1 MAPIEATGAAPV
13 TAALGRRL
21 GSRSVPAMHDS
32 SSSSTPVAGAL
43 ATAAAAPAVPAP
55 APALSALRRR
65 LTSTQAFRRE
75 LAAALPERPF
85 ELAFW
90 DGSVLA
96 ATAPGGPRF
105 TVRSPAAVSTVLAA
119 PGQLGLGRAY
129 VEGLLDVDDLDRV
142 MPLLDAWDPPAPDR
156 RTRARL
162 AAAALRA
169 AGPFPPP
176 RPPAAEM
183 PPEGLRHTLARDRKA
198 VRHHYDV
205 SNDFFALF
213 LDEAMV
219 YSCAVFSR
227 GATTL
232 EEAQRAKLDLVC
244 SKLAL
249 ESGERLLDVG
259 CGWGAL
265 ALHAA
270 SEYGVRVLGITLS
283 REQAA
288 LATQRVA
295 EAGLADRIEIRIA
308 DYRELADEGFDAVSS
323 VGMVEHVGA
332 EQLDVYARRLATF
345 LRPGGRLLNHGIAR
359 LRHDD
364 PPAGPFS
371 ERYVF
376 PDGHPVPLSGV
387 LGSLERAHLVTE
399 HVEGFASDYA
409 ETLRHWYERLD
420 EH

>member
-1 MAPIEATGAAPV
+1 MYDTASEQRIAPPIPPT
-13 TAALGRRL
+13 
-21 GSRSVPAMHDS
+21 
-32 SSSSTPVAGAL
+32 
-43 ATAAAAPAVPAP
+43 
-55 APALSALRRR
+55 RRR
-65 LTSTQAFRRE
+65 LTSTAAFRRE

-90 DGSVLA
+90 DGSIVP
-96 ATAPGGPRF
+96 ATLPGGPRF
-105 TVRSPAAVSTVLAA
+105 TVRSPAAVSQLLFA

-129 VEGLLDVDDLDRV
+129 VAGLLDVDDLDLV
-142 MPLLDAWDPPAPDR
+142 MPLLGTWRAPTPDTG
-156 RTRARL
+156 TRVRL

-169 AGPFPPP
+169 AGPYPPP

-183 PPEGLRHTLARDRKA
+183 PPDGLRHSLVRDRKA

-205 SNDFFALF
+205 SNDFFRLF
-213 LDEAMV
+213 LDESMT
-219 YSCAVFSR
+219 YSCAIFSR

-232 EEAQRAKLDLVC
+232 EEAQRTKLDLVC

-249 ESGERLLDVG
+249 QPGEQLLDVG

-270 SEYGVRVLGITLS
+270 REYGVDVLGITLS
-283 REQAA
+283 KEQAA
-288 LATQRVA
+288 LATERVRD
-295 EAGLADRIEIRIA
+295 AGLADRIEIRIA
-308 DYRELADEGFDAVSS
+308 DYRELDRSDFDAVSS

-332 EQLDVYARRLATF
+332 EQMDVYARRLAAF
-345 LRPGGRLLNHGIAR
+345 LKPGGRLLNHGIAL

-376 PDGHPVPLSGV
+376 PDGHPVQLSGV
-387 LGSLERAHLVTE
+387 LGSLERAHLTTE
-399 HVEGFASDYA
+399 HVEGFAADYA

-420 EH
+420 EHLPEAARLGGEDRLRVWRLYLRAARNGFLNGMTSIYQVRARKPE